1 MATHL
6 KCLAKKA
13 NLNEGHVKAA
23 RVYKARVA
31 SLTSERAKLPDR
43 VQSMTEEAVKLK
55 SNLRHTLSARAWAEG
70 REDEARNRLRA
81 VEVELREVKDG
92 LHVVQN
98 DLLEARDGL
107 QSAKSE
113 LQMIKDELFTSQSEL
128 RGSREELDAAIDK
141 MCNKTALLDRARREA
156 FEAISSMERLT
167 EECHGLRGDL
177 YRQETLVVQRD
188 EVIGR
193 LRDETYTQ
201 WASGW
206 LAFQRKAANAYPGL
220 DFNFDIPSDEEAE
233 ESLSADYFGE
243 PDTPAEAHSPSS
255 PSAPSSDV

>member
-6 KCLAKKA
+6 KSLAKKA

-23 RVYKARVA
+23 LVYKARVA
-31 SLTSERAKLPDR
+31 SLTSELAKLRDR

-55 SNLRHTLSARAWAEG
+55 FDLRNTLSARTRAEG
-70 REDEARNRLRA
+70 REDEARNSLRA
-81 VEVELREVKDG
+81 ARIELWEVKDG
-92 LHVVQN
+92 LQVVQN
-98 DLLEARDGL
+98 YLLEARDGL
-107 QSAKSE
+107 QSAQSE
-113 LQMIKDELFTSQSEL
+113 LQMVRDELFTSQSEL
-128 RGSREELDAAIDK
+128 RGSREELRAARDELH
-141 MCNKTALLDRARREA
+141 NKTTLLDGACHEA
-156 FEAISSMERLT
+156 YEAISSVECLT

-177 YRQETLVVQRD
+177 HRQETLVVQRD

-193 LRDETYTQ
+193 LRDEACTQ

-220 DFNFDIPSDEEAE
+220 DFNFDLLSDEEAE
-233 ESLSADYFGE
+233 ESLSADHSGE